1 MTREEIVEEA
11 LALSNAGWWDLHN
24 WVHSDRPLHSSS
36 IMTVAKTGGSDYAVA
51 YTEWADDKNKTMAFH
66 AGEGDTLTVYGK
78 TFTID

>member
-1 MTREEIVEEA
+1 
-11 LALSNAGWWDLHN
+11 
-24 WVHSDRPLHSSS
+24 
-36 IMTVAKTGGSDYAVA
+36 MTVAKTGGSDYAVA